1 MRARISLTVAG
12 NEASDLLP
20 VRDPAVLAAHDA
32 RRAFW
37 TVLDEGPVEEC
48 LALLAQRVDGQW
60 IAHHQRLDAGVA
72 TGRTEDGEAL
82 AHRDGFVYVVGS
94 HFGAKRGPLHP
105 RRAFVARF
113 AEAEAAAG
121 APRLAVVRNRFRLHR
136 LLNDA
141 LRDCG
146 LPLLAPGPAVRELF
160 LAETIRRGRER
171 GKGWVTRLDPADL
184 PVNVEGA
191 AFTPAGTLLLGLR
204 YPVTADGAPL
214 LVELGDPA
222 AMFDTPCRW
231 PTVAAVYT
239 LAGVVPPGQLVGFR
253 ALSARPDGGYDAVVG
268 SIDALDKR
276 SALLDDHPHGGD
288 VHGRHVRFRLPA
300 AGRVADAVVVAELAP
315 LHHVEGVAESDGER
329 CYVTDE
335 DHHIALLIGR

>member
-20 VRDPAVLAAHDA
+20 VRDPAVLAAHGA

-48 LALLAQRVDGQW
+48 LALLVQREDGRW
-60 IAHHQRLDAGVA
+60 VTHHQRLDAA
-72 TGRTEDGEAL
+72 AETGRTEDGEAL

-94 HFGAKRGPLHP
+94 HFGSKRGPLRP

-113 AEAEAAAG
+113 AEAQTAAG
-121 APRLAVVRNRFRLHR
+121 VPRVTVVRNRFRLHR
-136 LLNDA
+136 LVNDA

-146 LPLLAPGPAVRELF
+146 VPLLAAGPAVRELF
-160 LAETIRRGRER
+160 VAETIRRGRER
-171 GKGWVTRLDPADL
+171 GKGWAARLDPADL

-191 AFTPAGTLLLGLR
+191 AFTAAGTLLLGLR
-204 YPVTADGAPL
+204 YPVAADGAPL
-214 LVELGDPA
+214 LVELSDPA
-222 AMFDTPCRW
+222 GMFASPPRW
-231 PTVAAVYT
+231 PAAAAVYT
-239 LAGVVPPGQLVGFR
+239 LAGVVPPGRLTGFR
-253 ALSARPDGGYDAVVG
+253 ALSARPDGGYDAVIG
-268 SIDALDKR
+268 SIDALDKG
-276 SALLDDHPHGGD
+276 SALLEDHPHGGD

-315 LHHVEGVAESDGER
+315 LHHVEGVVESEGER